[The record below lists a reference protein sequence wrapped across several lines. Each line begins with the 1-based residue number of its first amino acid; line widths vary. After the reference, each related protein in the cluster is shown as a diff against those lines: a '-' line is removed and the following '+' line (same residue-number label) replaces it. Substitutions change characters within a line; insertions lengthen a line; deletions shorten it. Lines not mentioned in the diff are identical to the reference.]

1 MENHRE
7 TIHDA
12 GMTDKRMRDRNI
24 TDETPTIARPKTDGG
39 EITSNPEIDDDAMVD
54 EDEAT
59 RNQIGAGE

>member
-1 MENHRE
+1 
-7 TIHDA
+7 
-12 GMTDKRMRDRNI
+12 MTDKRMRDRNI